1 METPGNT
8 EAIPNTTQ
16 TEPSSDRPTA
26 EGSGASGPNDRA
38 WIRKAAMFLA
48 GMGKL
53 VYDIYMD
60 NLSESAVLAFLGAML
75 VWAVGLL
82 ADQNQRISQ
91 KR

>member
-1 METPGNT
+1 MLFR
-8 EAIPNTTQ
+8 
-16 TEPSSDRPTA
+16 SY
-26 EGSGASGPNDRA
+26 
-38 WIRKAAMFLA
+38 K
-48 GMGKL
+48 
-53 VYDIYMD
+53 D